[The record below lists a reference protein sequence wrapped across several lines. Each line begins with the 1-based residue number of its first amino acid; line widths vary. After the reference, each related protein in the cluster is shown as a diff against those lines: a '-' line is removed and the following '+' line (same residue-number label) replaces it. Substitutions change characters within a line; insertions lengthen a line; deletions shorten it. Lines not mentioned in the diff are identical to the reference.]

1 MIGQRADQVEEE
13 RAPRP
18 GAALRFE
25 AGRRVAASPQALW
38 PLVADTDRLNRIVGL
53 PPVRY
58 ATRPRAGG
66 GTRATAA
73 YYLGPLPLARWDEPP
88 FEWQYPFSY
97 CVERRYHWGPL
108 AHFRGGA
115 QLTAITNSETEVR
128 FWAEMTPRRRW
139 WRPLIRCIIGPLS
152 VATSAAQCALFEQF
166 LAGEIDDAFP
176 QLRPAIGWMRLL
188 PVPLRTLL
196 MARGADWRPRVRNDE
211 DARRLPAVRPAKESP
226 GGNLPAAGP
235 GPEAQEARGAW
246 AALAREAHDP
256 ALVERLRRHLLEAPD
271 AAVVKMRPFELA
283 DRWGAG
289 RRETLIL
296 FLQATTAGLL
306 QMSWDV
312 LCPNCRVAKAS
323 YPSLKELRPEAHCD
337 TCDITYDAGFDRNV
351 EVRFTVAPVLRRVA
365 AGTFCIGGPMTTPH
379 VVAQVDLA
387 PGREALLAAHLEAG
401 SYRLRSLQ
409 SRGSAIIEAGAAAPG
424 ALQVPIVVTEEAT
437 SVALAGQRVA
447 SSALQVPVVVT
458 EEAIEP
464 SAVKVGAGSISLSL
478 ASRAAVPVTVALER
492 REWADTAATAAL
504 VSTLQEF
511 RDLFSSE
518 VLAPGIQVAIEKL
531 ALVFTDLAGST
542 ALYLAV
548 GQARAFRIVQD
559 HFRLLFAAVEENRGA
574 VVKTIGDAVMAAF
587 PSAAAAVD
595 AALAMQRRIRTLEVE
610 PSIDTATLLKVGV
623 HQGPVVAVTANER
636 LDYFGTTVNVAAR
649 VEHACRGGEITMTA
663 AVRDDPAVAERLG
676 QRGYQIEPDLVHLR
690 GIDRPVQLYRLLDP
704 TGGTPA

>member
-1 MIGQRADQVEEE
+1 MRAGARYDRPKGDEVAEDW
-13 RAPRP
+13 APWP
-18 GAALRFE
+18 SAALRFE

-38 PLVADTDRLNRIVGL
+38 PLVADTDRLNRLVGL
-53 PPVRY
+53 PPIRY
-58 ATRPRAGG
+58 TTRPRAGG

-88 FEWQYPFSY
+88 FEWQYPFCY

-115 QLTAITNSETEVR
+115 RLTAITSSKTEVR

-139 WRPLIRCIIGPLS
+139 WRPLIRHVIGPLS

-176 QLRPAIGWMRLL
+176 QLRPATGWTRLL

-196 MARGADWRPRVRNDE
+196 MARGAGRRPRVRNGE
-211 DARRLPAVRPAKESP
+211 DAGRLPAVRPAQESP
-226 GGNLPAAGP
+226 GGSLPAAGQ
-235 GPEAQEARGAW
+235 GPAAQEARGAW

-337 TCDITYDAGFDRNV
+337 TCAITYDAGFDRNV

-387 PGREALLAAHLEAG
+387 PGREASLAAHLEAG

-409 SRGSAIIEAGAAAPG
+409 SRGSAIVEAGAAAPG
-424 ALQVPIVVTEEAT
+424 ALQVPIVVTEET
-437 SVALAGQRVA
+437 
-447 SSALQVPVVVT
+447 
-458 EEAIEP
+458 IEP
-464 SAVKVGAGSISLSL
+464 SAIALGAGSISLSL

-559 HFRLLFAAVEENRGA
+559 HFRLLFAAVEENQGA

-610 PSIDTATLLKVGV
+610 PSINTATLLKVGV

-663 AVRDDPAVAERLG
+663 AVRDDPAVAERLE
-676 QRGYQIEPDLVHLR
+676 QSGYQIEPDLVHLR